1 MSNPSIF
8 CKQALDL
15 GSLEFDKEAVE
26 GNVVKVWQT
35 TYPRFDK
42 YVPSGVAKLAQRMI
56 GNKLVYTDILSYDP
70 QKLQRPP
77 FEIGVNSIPPVFRNK
92 VCSLLLWICNVEVAV
107 GQHSI
112 V

>member
-1 MSNPSIF
+1 MNASIR

-26 GNVVKVWQT
+26 GGVVKVWQT

-56 GNKLVYTDILSYDP
+56 GSKLVYTDILSYNS
-70 QKLQRPP
+70 QKLQEPP
-77 FEIGVNSIPPVFRNK
+77 FEIGVNSIPPVFRDK
-92 VCSLLLWICNVEVAV
+92 VCKL
-107 GQHSI
+107 SI
-112 V
+112 